1 MMTIPLAIDTDV
13 EQAEGQ
19 AESILELPLVR
30 DDMRLVLFHVFR
42 ADDEGA
48 DARKLNSVAAALERL
63 EAAGFD
69 VEVEQS
75 SGDAVQEILD
85 EAARVDADVV
95 SLAGRKRSPT
105 GKALFGSVSQ
115 DVVLKSDQP
124 VLYETTD
131 D

>member
-1 MMTIPLAIDTDV
+1 MTIPLAIDTDV